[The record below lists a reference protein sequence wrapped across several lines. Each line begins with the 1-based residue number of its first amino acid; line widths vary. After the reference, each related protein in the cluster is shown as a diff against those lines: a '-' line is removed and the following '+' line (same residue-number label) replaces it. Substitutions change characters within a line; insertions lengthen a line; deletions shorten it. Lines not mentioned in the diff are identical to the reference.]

1 MTGPA
6 IRTRNELIAA
16 HAAHAANIAL
26 LQRTPPEGHAARERR
41 QRTIDNLRNQML
53 AIDTQ
58 LMRHECAE
66 GV

>member
-26 LQRTPPEGHAARERR
+26 LQRTPPGATPPANAASAPS
-41 QRTIDNLRNQML
+41 T
-53 AIDTQ
+53 T
-58 LMRHECAE
+58 CATRCWPSTPS
-66 GV
+66 